1 MKQLFSFKSVVRIMS
16 MLLVFEILFMS
27 VACLVSFLYN
37 ESDVRYFLYSIGITS
52 AASLLGFLFTLKTRI
67 TMGKREGFLVVAT
80 VWIVFSA
87 FGMLPFYLSGSIP
100 SFTDAFFET
109 MSGFSTTGATILNDI
124 ETLSHGQLFWRSLL
138 QWIGGMGIIV
148 LSLAI
153 LPLLDVGGMSLFAAE
168 VPGPTKDKIHPKLS
182 TTAKMLWG
190 MYTLITFFESFCLW
204 VGGMDYFDAICHSFT
219 TMATGGFSTKNA
231 SIGYWDSPVI
241 EYIVIFFMFIGGI
254 NFALFFRLLRGKFSK
269 VFGDEELRFYVRFI
283 IILTIMAS
291 GSLYYY
297 HSNEISLADNLRYNL
312 FHVVSLITTS
322 GFCVQ
327 DYMQWQPLVW
337 SVMLTVMIFSGCSGS
352 TSGGIKTVRL
362 AILFKNSYYEFKR
375 LLHPNAVLPIR
386 FNGQVIRP
394 QLVNSILAFVSLYAI
409 LVFGSSLVFT
419 ATGLPFDES
428 LSTALSGVGN
438 IGPAIGSLG
447 PASNFSTLTPFAKWF
462 MAFLMLIGRLE
473 IFTVLVVFTPAF
485 WKR

>member
-27 VACLVSFLYN
+27 VACFVSFLYN

-219 TMATGGFSTKNA
+219 TMAT
-231 SIGYWDSPVI
+231 
-241 EYIVIFFMFIGGI
+241 
-254 NFALFFRLLRGKFSK
+254 
-269 VFGDEELRFYVRFI
+269 
-283 IILTIMAS
+283 
-291 GSLYYY
+291 
-297 HSNEISLADNLRYNL
+297 
-312 FHVVSLITTS
+312 
-322 GFCVQ
+322 
-327 DYMQWQPLVW
+327 
-337 SVMLTVMIFSGCSGS
+337 
-352 TSGGIKTVRL
+352 
-362 AILFKNSYYEFKR
+362 
-375 LLHPNAVLPIR
+375 
-386 FNGQVIRP
+386 
-394 QLVNSILAFVSLYAI
+394 
-409 LVFGSSLVFT
+409 
-419 ATGLPFDES
+419 
-428 LSTALSGVGN
+428 
-438 IGPAIGSLG
+438 
-447 PASNFSTLTPFAKWF
+447 
-462 MAFLMLIGRLE
+462 
-473 IFTVLVVFTPAF
+473 
-485 WKR
+485 